1 MTTHIEAVATSIL
14 LRLEFATANLD
25 PEILQWPGGGLFAC
39 ILWIYLMAQS
49 FWSVGVGAGGS
60 AALSG

>member
-1 MTTHIEAVATSIL
+1 MTNQIEALATSIL

-25 PEILQWPGGGLFAC
+25 PEILQWPGGGLIAC
-39 ILWIYLMAQS
+39 FLWIYLMAQS
-49 FWSVGVGAGGS
+49 FWSVGAGGS